1 MTRMGRKPL
10 ATGHVDRLQGSEPAK
25 QRLRAFLETLQGE
38 LPVPEAC
45 DRLRIGESRFHAL
58 RGAWLQEALELLEP
72 RPLGRPPQPAAA
84 AQWESR
90 IQALEAENRTL
101 RRQLAAAGVRRDLAE
116 VLPHVVHAPDEAAK
130 KGAPAQPPRKRRRAR

>member
-25 QRLRAFLETLQGE
+25 QRLAVLLETLHGV

-45 DRLRIGESRFHAL
+45 ERLGIGESRFHAL
-58 RGAWLQEALELLEP
+58 RGEWLQEALELLEP
-72 RPLGRPPQPAAA
+72 RPLGRPPQPAVA
-84 AQWESR
+84 AQWQSR

-101 RRQLAAAGVRRDLAE
+101 RQQLAAAEVRRELAE
-116 VLPHVVHAPDEAAK
+116 VLPHVVHSPDEAAK
-130 KGAPAQPPRKRRRAR
+130 KGAPAQRPPKRRRPH